1 MVDIG
6 GSVKTILTKEEYKEF
21 TVNVDR
27 LKQYENISVPH
38 AVKFKGDNVE
48 VSLLGDIDII
58 KLDNVLEKINL
69 GVDNY
74 SRKSYNTSNENQKP
88 IRRK

>member
-1 MVDIG
+1 M
-6 GSVKTILTKEEYKEF
+6 KTILTKEEYKQF
-21 TVNVDR
+21 AVNVDR

-38 AVKFKGDNVE
+38 AVEFKGDNVE

>member
-1 MVDIG
+1 M
-6 GSVKTILTKEEYKEF
+6 KALLTKKEYTEF
-21 TVNVDR
+21 TINVDK
-27 LKQYENISVPH
+27 LQQYEGVKVPH
-38 AVKFKGDNVE
+38 IVEFKGDNVE